1 MKNSYNKIG
10 VAVKHALILG
20 AGLSLATTPLS
31 AAEDDGAREERVVI
45 TGSRIKRVDAEGVSP
60 VVSITREEMDR
71 QGLATVQDVIDGLT
85 QNAGGSIDQS
95 FTFGF
100 TPAASSVNL
109 RGFGFGRTLTLLDG
123 RRMPIYPVGISGT
136 TNFVDLSSI
145 PTAMIE
151 RIDIL
156 TDGASAIYG
165 SDAVSGVIN
174 IITRKDINGSDL
186 TLRRSVTADGGADT
200 SRFQFLSG
208 VTTDKTTVDF
218 IVDYWKQGALYARDR
233 DYAGSDVANARGAYS
248 IGGSSFLGLDTGT
261 IYQDPNCGTPN
272 DALGGLGQPDQVIPI
287 FSANDTWC
295 GFDRTAYRMLFS
307 PSEQKSAT
315 GRVTYEIN
323 PDLSFFGRVGF
334 SDQTNYVELEPN
346 FYGGG
351 FFTGFGT
358 LVPNN
363 GAILPGNAVNNP
375 TAGTANE
382 EQGVFVRRLVEYGPR
397 TSKFK
402 TTGVNFLAGLEG
414 VAFDGMFDWEL
425 GWSYMRSDVGVRR
438 NNIILSAL
446 NAEVDNGLDLFQP
459 IPQSVVDTTSYLA
472 TRDAYS
478 WTRGI
483 DFSLSGDLPF
493 ELAGGP
499 VQFAAAIDKQHQEYF
514 DESDPITTA
523 GEGFDGASAG
533 GGDRDYTG
541 VAVEF
546 RMPFTNE
553 LELNLAVRRDS
564 YDDRSDVGSAT
575 SPRVALMYS
584 PLDTLK
590 FRATWGESFRAPDMQ
605 RLFGSRT
612 RGFVTVTDPFLNDVT
627 VQSVNVFTGSN
638 LALEEEQGENLNI
651 GVVWEA
657 MDSLTVTAD
666 YYQIELENIV
676 AAPTAQFILN
686 TCFNS
691 GNLCELITRDSQGTL
706 QGNDAFIESTAQNLS
721 LQEITGIDLTI
732 NYDWQTELGNFNSRF
747 SWSWVDEF
755 TTQFDENS
763 APVENIS
770 LGALPENRINANLGW
785 SNDVYNANIRVSYVD
800 ELAGGFCG
808 GSCTSDQFI
817 DAYTTVNLSF
827 GYDMGDYGRFLFGVN
842 NVTNEAPP
850 EDPTANN
857 WPWFLNAGGYYSAK
871 GREFSL
877 QYTQSF

>member
-323 PDLSFFGRVGF
+323 PDLSFFGRVG
-334 SDQTNYVELEPN
+334 
-346 FYGGG
+346 
-351 FFTGFGT
+351 
-358 LVPNN
+358 
-363 GAILPGNAVNNP
+363 
-375 TAGTANE
+375 
-382 EQGVFVRRLVEYGPR
+382 
-397 TSKFK
+397 
-402 TTGVNFLAGLEG
+402 
-414 VAFDGMFDWEL
+414 
-425 GWSYMRSDVGVRR
+425 
-438 NNIILSAL
+438 
-446 NAEVDNGLDLFQP
+446 
-459 IPQSVVDTTSYLA
+459 
-472 TRDAYS
+472 
-478 WTRGI
+478 
-483 DFSLSGDLPF
+483 
-493 ELAGGP
+493 
-499 VQFAAAIDKQHQEYF
+499 
-514 DESDPITTA
+514 
-523 GEGFDGASAG
+523 
-533 GGDRDYTG
+533 
-541 VAVEF
+541 
-546 RMPFTNE
+546 
-553 LELNLAVRRDS
+553 
-564 YDDRSDVGSAT
+564 
-575 SPRVALMYS
+575 
-584 PLDTLK
+584 
-590 FRATWGESFRAPDMQ
+590 
-605 RLFGSRT
+605 
-612 RGFVTVTDPFLNDVT
+612 
-627 VQSVNVFTGSN
+627 
-638 LALEEEQGENLNI
+638 
-651 GVVWEA
+651 
-657 MDSLTVTAD
+657 
-666 YYQIELENIV
+666 
-676 AAPTAQFILN
+676 
-686 TCFNS
+686 
-691 GNLCELITRDSQGTL
+691 
-706 QGNDAFIESTAQNLS
+706 
-721 LQEITGIDLTI
+721 
-732 NYDWQTELGNFNSRF
+732 
-747 SWSWVDEF
+747 
-755 TTQFDENS
+755 
-763 APVENIS
+763 
-770 LGALPENRINANLGW
+770 
-785 SNDVYNANIRVSYVD
+785 
-800 ELAGGFCG
+800 
-808 GSCTSDQFI
+808 
-817 DAYTTVNLSF
+817 
-827 GYDMGDYGRFLFGVN
+827 
-842 NVTNEAPP
+842 
-850 EDPTANN
+850 
-857 WPWFLNAGGYYSAK
+857 
-871 GREFSL
+871 
-877 QYTQSF
+877 